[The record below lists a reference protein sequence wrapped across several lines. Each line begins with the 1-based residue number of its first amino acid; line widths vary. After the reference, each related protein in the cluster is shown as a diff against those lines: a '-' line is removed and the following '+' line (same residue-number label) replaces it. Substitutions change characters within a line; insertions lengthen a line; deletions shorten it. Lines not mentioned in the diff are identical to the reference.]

1 MTAEPGPLL
10 AALASGV
17 FAACFAS
24 LLVPPTRRLAGR
36 VRPYAVPARVSLGL
50 PPDLDRPAVRGRGT
64 VAQVFGPIVEG
75 AAGRLGGLVDRRSP
89 EVLALRLRQAGWYPG
104 VGDEGR
110 MSAYRLSQLRTAA
123 TWTAVGAT
131 LGVALDQG
139 ALRALVVT
147 ALAFVV
153 GASRQRGRLDR
164 AVEERRRRMRLELY
178 TIDQLLAVRIRSGGG
193 VVHAVQELARQTRGA
208 VTEELEEALR
218 LHRAGMA
225 AATALRRIAD
235 QTPEPACART
245 YALLASS
252 EERGADLAAG
262 LLALA
267 EDLRETRREE
277 MRRAATR
284 RRAAMLVP
292 TIAVLAP
299 VMLLFVAAPLPSLVL
314 GWR

>member
-1 MTAEPGPLL
+1 MIPEPGALL
-10 AALASGV
+10 AALASAV
-17 FAACFAS
+17 LASCVAAA
-24 LLVPPTRRLAGR
+24 LVPPTRRLAAR
-36 VRPYAVPARVSLGL
+36 VRPYAVSARVSLGL
-50 PPDLDRPAVRGRGT
+50 PPDLDQPAGRARGT
-64 VAQVFGPIVEG
+64 VARVFGPIVEG
-75 AAGRLGGLVDRRSP
+75 IAGGLAGLIDRRGP

-104 VGDEGR
+104 EGDEVR
-110 MSAYRLSQLRTAA
+110 ASAYRLAQLRTTAV
-123 TWTAVGAT
+123 WTAAGAVMG
-131 LGVALDQG
+131 LALDQG

-147 ALAFVV
+147 GLAFVV
-153 GASRQRGRLDR
+153 GASRLRGRLDR
-164 AVEERRRRMRLELY
+164 AVDERRTKMRLELY
-178 TIDQLLAVRIRSGGG
+178 TVDQLLAVRIRSGGG
-193 VVHAVQELARQTRGA
+193 VVHAVQELVRWTRGA

-218 LHRAGMA
+218 LHRAGMPA
-225 AATALRRIAD
+225 AAALRRIAD

-277 MRRAATR
+277 MRRIATR